1 MKKLY
6 TLIVGLFVASVSFA
20 QDTILFEDFEL
31 VRFYDTLLINDGN
44 PPPGNN
50 TDANWY
56 SFDADGLADGSPDG
70 NRPNGWF
77 AISPFSTV
85 DEYETIYGAPGTPD
99 TNTVIGSSSWNNNG
113 EGAAGANL
121 NYLVTPSVTLR
132 THDTLFWKSAPRQTP
147 RFLDGYKVKIS
158 TTDNSDGSFS
168 APLTSATLFNAAENT
183 ALGSD
188 TTFSTFTFSGGT
200 PTAFVHGL
208 DATYIDIASTTT
220 PISHAGQL
228 RPFSVPLDAYAGQ
241 TVFFAFLHD
250 SHDDNLISLDDVM
263 VRGNPTVG
271 INENKLDLGLNL
283 FPNPATDNVQVNFE
297 LAAETTVTISVYDV
311 TGKLVNTISKGNQA
325 QGRHFAFINTSE
337 LAKGFYTVSVQ
348 TATGLSTAKLIVK

>member
-44 PPPGNN
+44 PPPAN
-50 TDANWY
+50 TVDANWY
-56 SFDADGLADGSPDG
+56 SYDQDAIPDASGGSRPD
-70 NRPNGWF
+70 GWF
-77 AISPFSTV
+77 ALSPISTV
-85 DEYETIYGAPGTPD
+85 DEYETVYGAPGTPD
-99 TNTVIGSSSWNNNG
+99 TNTVIGSNSWNNNG

-121 NYLVTPSVTLR
+121 NWLITPSITLR
-132 THDTLFWKSAPRQTP
+132 THDTLFWKSAPLQTP
-147 RFLDGYKVKIS
+147 RYLDGYKVKIS
-158 TTDNSDGSFS
+158 TTNNEDFSF
-168 APLTSATLFNAAENT
+168 TTTLFNAAECT
-183 ALGSD
+183 ALGTD

-200 PTAFVHGL
+200 PTPFIHGL
-208 DATYIDIASTTT
+208 DGTYIDIATGTN
-220 PISHAGQL
+220 PLHNGQL
-228 RPFSVPLDAYAGQ
+228 RPFSLPLDAYAGQ
-241 TVFFAFLHD
+241 TVFIAFLHD

-263 VRGNPTVG
+263 VRGNPSVG

-297 LAAETTVTISVYDV
+297 LAAETTVTINVYDV

-325 QGRHFAFINTSE
+325 QGRHFANINTSE